1 MKRTILAVLA
11 AAATFASAIG
21 LVTTGAWLISEAA
34 LRPPLLTLEV
44 AIVSVRAFGISRGSF
59 RWLERVVSHDAALH
73 ETVQR
78 RAHLWTALAKAG
90 PRGAWGLRTGDAIT
104 RVMQDA
110 ELLQDRI
117 TRVIVPAAAAIVT
130 ALGAVLLQ
138 VHLQSLAGLL
148 FLAAFAVAGILV
160 PLLAHRVE
168 FAAAQRALVERA
180 TMNAQLAALVSH
192 KDEMRVLGLVDAA
205 LVDIAAADGRRLRI
219 ETRAALL
226 SGLTQ
231 WVALVASGLAIV
243 GGLLAAIPAVLD
255 GSLQGPHLAIVA
267 LLPWSASEVITALAL
282 AASALV
288 RVRSA
293 GARLAD
299 IETLEPV
306 VPAVQP
312 REQAGLSVQGLAVR
326 WEDVDAVHDI
336 DIEVPRGHR
345 VALVGRSGA
354 GKSSVVSAVLGLVE
368 YRGTV
373 AVGGAAGDLPRAS
386 LITAVPQAPH
396 IFHTTA
402 RENLRMAIGAV
413 PDLQLRRALD
423 RVGLAHVE
431 LDRDLGRM
439 PLSGGEAQRLGLARA
454 LLLDAPVIVLD
465 EPTEHLDED
474 TAAEVMRTIHDQTW
488 DRSVLMTTHRLTD
501 LTDFD
506 CIHVIEDG
514 TIVCSG
520 TFAECLMGSA
530 WFRESV
536 EWRLDK
542 ARLD

>member
-326 WEDVDAVHDI
+326 WKDVDAVHDI

>member
-1 MKRTILAVLA
+1 MKRTLLAILAA
-11 AAATFASAIG
+11 SATFASAIG

-59 RWLERVVSHDAALH
+59 RWVERVVSHDAALH

-78 RAHLWTALAKAG
+78 RAHLWTSLAKAG

-110 ELLQDRI
+110 EVLQDRI
-117 TRVIVPAAAAIVT
+117 TRVIVPAAAALLT
-130 ALGAVLLQ
+130 GMGAVLLQ
-138 VHLQSLAGLL
+138 LHLQSTAGLM
-148 FLAAFAVAGILV
+148 FLTAFVVAGVVV
-160 PLLAHRVE
+160 PLLTHRVE
-168 FAAAQRALVERA
+168 FTAARRALLERA
-180 TMNAQLAALVSH
+180 AMNAQLAALVSH

-205 LVDIAAADGRRLRI
+205 LREIAAADTRRIRI
-219 ETRAALL
+219 ETRAAVL

-243 GGLLAAIPAVLD
+243 GGLLAAIPSVLD
-255 GSLQGPHLAIVA
+255 RSLQGPHLAVVA

-282 AASALV
+282 AATALV

-293 GARLAD
+293 RARLDD
-299 IETLEPV
+299 IETMEPA
-306 VPAVQP
+306 VPAVEP
-312 REQAGLSVQGLAVR
+312 RDTAGLSVRNLTVR
-326 WEDVDAVHDI
+326 WNDVDVVRDVT
-336 DIEVPRGHR
+336 IEVSRGQR

-368 YRGTV
+368 YHGTV
-373 AVGGAAGDLPRAS
+373 AVGGAEPGSSRAS

-396 IFHTTA
+396 IFHTTT
-402 RENLRMAIGAV
+402 RENLRMAVGTAA
-413 PDLQLRRALD
+413 DAQLRRALD
-423 RVGLAHVE
+423 RVGLTHIE
-431 LDRDLGRM
+431 LERDLGAK

-474 TAAEVMRTIHDQTW
+474 TAAGVMATIHDQTW
-488 DRSVLMTTHRLTD
+488 DRAVLMTTHRLTD
-501 LTDFD
+501 LRDFD
-506 CIHVIEDG
+506 RIHVIDDG
-514 TIVCSG
+514 SIMCSG
-520 TFAECLMGSA
+520 TFTECLNGSS

-542 ARLD
+542 VRLD

>member
-1 MKRTILAVLA
+1 M
-11 AAATFASAIG
+11 
-21 LVTTGAWLISEAA
+21 
-34 LRPPLLTLEV
+34 
-44 AIVSVRAFGISRGSF
+44 
-59 RWLERVVSHDAALH
+59 
-73 ETVQR
+73 
-78 RAHLWTALAKAG
+78 
-90 PRGAWGLRTGDAIT
+90 
-104 RVMQDA
+104 
-110 ELLQDRI
+110 
-117 TRVIVPAAAAIVT
+117 
-130 ALGAVLLQ
+130 
-138 VHLQSLAGLL
+138 
-148 FLAAFAVAGILV
+148 
-160 PLLAHRVE
+160 
-168 FAAAQRALVERA
+168 
-180 TMNAQLAALVSH
+180 
-192 KDEMRVLGLVDAA
+192 VLGL
-205 LVDIAAADGRRLRI
+205 
-219 ETRAALL
+219 
-226 SGLTQ
+226 
-231 WVALVASGLAIV
+231 
-243 GGLLAAIPAVLD
+243 
-255 GSLQGPHLAIVA
+255 
-267 LLPWSASEVITALAL
+267 
-282 AASALV
+282 
-288 RVRSA
+288 
-293 GARLAD
+293 
-299 IETLEPV
+299 
-306 VPAVQP
+306 
-312 REQAGLSVQGLAVR
+312 
-326 WEDVDAVHDI
+326 
-336 DIEVPRGHR
+336 
-345 VALVGRSGA
+345 
-354 GKSSVVSAVLGLVE
+354 VVSAVLGLVE

>member
-1 MKRTILAVLA
+1 MKRTLLAIAA

-59 RWLERVVSHDAALH
+59 RWVERVVSHDSALH
-73 ETVQR
+73 ETVER
-78 RAHLWTALAKAG
+78 RTQLWVALAKAG

-130 ALGAVLLQ
+130 AIGAMLLQ
-138 VHLQSLAGLL
+138 LHLQSLAALC
-148 FLAAFAVAGILV
+148 FFAAFIVAGIIV
-160 PLLAHRVE
+160 PALAHRIE
-168 FAAAQRALVERA
+168 FAAARRALDERA
-180 TMNAQLAALVSH
+180 LMNSRLSAFVQH
-192 KDEMRVLGLVDAA
+192 RDEMRVLGIIDAS
-205 LVDIAAADGRRLRI
+205 LLEVAAADARRVTI

-231 WVALVASGLAIV
+231 WAAMLASGLAVV
-243 GGLLAAIPAVLD
+243 GGLLAAIPAVLN
-255 GSLQGPHLAIVA
+255 GSLQGPHLAVVA

-282 AASALV
+282 AATALV

-293 GARLAD
+293 QARLEG
-299 IETLEPV
+299 IEQMEAPI
-306 VPAVQP
+306 PAVE
-312 REQAGLSVQGLAVR
+312 RHGNAGLFLRNLTVR
-326 WEDVDAVHDI
+326 WRDSDVVHAICLD
-336 DIEVPRGHR
+336 VPRGQR

-354 GKSSVVSAVLGLVE
+354 GKSSVISAVLGLVE
-368 YRGTV
+368 YQGSV
-373 AVGGAAGDLPRAS
+373 IVGGEEDGSRRAS

-396 IFHTTA
+396 IFHTTT
-402 RENLRMAIGAV
+402 RENLRLAAGPV
-413 PDLQLRRALD
+413 EDEQLRRVLD
-423 RVGLAHVE
+423 RVGLAHLD
-431 LDRDLGRM
+431 LDRDLAVM

-454 LLLDAPVIVLD
+454 LLLEAPVIVLD
-465 EPTEHLDED
+465 EPTEHLDEE
-474 TAAEVMRTIHDQTW
+474 TAAGVMATIHDEIW
-488 DRSVLMTTHRLTD
+488 GRALLMTTHRLTD
-501 LTDFD
+501 LRDFD
-506 CIHVIEDG
+506 RIYIIDG
-514 TIVCSG
+514 GSIMCSG
-520 TFAECLMGSA
+520 TFVECLMGSE

-542 ARLD
+542 ARVD